1 MITLYGNFQ
10 TIEGLTIDL
19 RRALLAIG
27 LIVVKEI
34 TTGDGEELKRR
45 LWVRKVK
52 NV

>member
-27 LIVVKEI
+27 LIVIREI
-34 TTGDGEELKRR
+34 TTGDGEELKREM
-45 LWVRKVK
+45 WVRKVRK
-52 NV
+52 